1 MDTTI
6 QISKELLELLKQR
19 KMGLKESYESV
30 IWDLVEDT
38 MEIDEQTRK
47 EIEESRGEYKK
58 GKVHSWENIK
68 KELKLNVQN

>member
-19 KMGLKESYESV
+19 KMGPKESYERV

-38 MEIDEQTRK
+38 MEIDEQTKK
-47 EIEESRGEYKK
+47 EIEESREEYKK
-58 GKVHSWENIK
+58 GKVHSWENMK
-68 KELKLNVQN
+68 KDLKLNVQN